1 MASGP
6 AVSGHCPVNSDQWAV
21 GVAADNESLIE
32 VADDLSSAP
41 RYKATST
48 GRFRSTRF
56 PIISAVALLRRL
68 HVYVCVCVWL
78 VWGMQQVKANYRKLI
93 GGEVH
98 QQFSY
103 W

>member
-6 AVSGHCPVNSDQWAV
+6 AVSGHCAVNSNESAV

-48 GRFRSTRF
+48 GRCRSTRF

-68 HVYVCVCVWL
+68 HVCVCVCVT
-78 VWGMQQVKANYRKLI
+78 VWGMQQVKANYRELI
-93 GGEVH
+93 
-98 QQFSY
+98 
-103 W
+103 

>member
-6 AVSGHCPVNSDQWAV
+6 AVSGHCAVNSNESAV

-48 GRFRSTRF
+48 GRCRSTRF

-68 HVYVCVCVWL
+68 HVCVCVCVH
-78 VWGMQQVKANYRKLI
+78 VAVNPCGACNKLKQI
-93 GGEVH
+93 TEN
-98 QQFSY
+98 
-103 W
+103 